1 MSNTHGKFIWAEL
14 LTSDPAAAQEFYTTV
29 VGWGASD
36 SGQPGMDYTILDA
49 GGTRV
54 AGLMALPADAAAE
67 GFPPSWGAY
76 VAVDDT
82 DATANAFVENGGKIC
97 REPADIPGIGRFAV
111 VADPHGAMLSI
122 MTPLPMD
129 GPPPSPPPGTPGLV
143 GWHELYAGNG
153 EAAFEFY
160 RKIFGWQKSRGMDMG
175 AMGVYQLF
183 SEHGVDVGGMMTKPP
198 EVPVACWQL
207 YFNVTAID
215 AALKRVQS
223 AGGTVLMGPAEVP
236 GPAWII
242 QCTDPQGAHFAL
254 VAPAR

>member
-14 LTSDPAAAQEFYTTV
+14 LTSDPAAAEKFYSEV

-36 SGQPGMDYTILDA
+36 SGQPGMDYTLLEA
-49 GGTRV
+49 AGTRV
-54 AGLMALPADAAAE
+54 AGLMAIPADAA
-67 GFPPSWGAY
+67 GIPPNWGAY
-76 VAVDDT
+76 VCVDDT
-82 DATANAFVENGGKIC
+82 DATAKAFADTGGKIC
-97 REPADIPGIGRFAV
+97 RPPADIPGIGRFAV

-129 GPPPSPPPGTPGLV
+129 GPAPSVPPGTPGHV

-153 EAAFEFY
+153 EEAFAFY
-160 RKIFGWQKSRGMDMG
+160 QTLFGWEKSRAMDMG

-183 SEHGVDVGGMMTKPP
+183 SEHGTDVGGMMTKPADI
-198 EVPVACWQL
+198 PVACWQL
-207 YFNVTAID
+207 YFNVAAID
-215 AALKRVQS
+215 AALARVKS
-223 AGGTVLMGPAEVP
+223 AGGAVLMGPAEVP

-254 VAPAR
+254 VAPTR